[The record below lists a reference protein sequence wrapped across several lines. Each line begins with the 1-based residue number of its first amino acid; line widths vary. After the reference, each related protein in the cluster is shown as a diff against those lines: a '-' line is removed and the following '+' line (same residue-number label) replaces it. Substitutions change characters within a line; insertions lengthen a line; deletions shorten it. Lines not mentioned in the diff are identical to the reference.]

1 MSASRRRGLGM
12 GLGALLGESAPPPA
26 RESAQRVPIDYLEP
40 SPLQPRRQF
49 PEEELE
55 ALAASIREHGV
66 LQPLVVRP
74 ARGLAA
80 GYEIVAG
87 ERRWRAAQRAGLA
100 DLPVVVRDLDD
111 RQVLELALVENL
123 QREDLSPLEEA
134 EAYAR
139 LARDFGRTQEE
150 IAEAVGRSRSHIA
163 NTLRLLQLPAGV
175 RKMLEEG
182 RLSAG
187 HARALLTAPDPE
199 ALARLVV
206 ERGLNVRQTEAL
218 VRDAAIGRRSRRSR
232 DADPDIEAFARQL
245 SRTLGLAVRIRS
257 RGGGGTVTIRYSSPK
272 QLEALARRLG
282 GQPEGEQSQG

>member
-26 RESAQRVPIDYLEP
+26 RESAQRVPIEYLEP

-139 LARDFGRTQEE
+139 LVRDFGRTQEE

-218 VRDAAIGRRSRRSR
+218 VRDAAIGRRSRRSP
-232 DADPDIEAFARQL
+232 DADPDIEAFAREL

-257 RGGGGTVTIRYSSPK
+257 RGGGGTVTIRYSSPE